1 MGVVLDR
8 FIDKFYNE
16 FRLFLLSTLFRIFR
30 NLTMKQAIY
39 ADSLL
44 NISLADGVVR
54 FDLVTLTPSAKSK
67 EDKKMLATEVAMVA
81 TSLPGFLRMHEQ
93 MTDVLNQ
100 LIAQG
105 VITRN
110 SKAKEEVPAEAV
122 KK

>member
-1 MGVVLDR
+1 
-8 FIDKFYNE
+8 
-16 FRLFLLSTLFRIFR
+16 
-30 NLTMKQAIY
+30 
-39 ADSLL
+39 
-44 NISLADGVVR
+44 
-54 FDLVTLTPSAKSK
+54 
-67 EDKKMLATEVAMVA
+67 
-81 TSLPGFLRMHEQ
+81 MHEQ

>member
-1 MGVVLDR
+1 
-8 FIDKFYNE
+8 
-16 FRLFLLSTLFRIFR
+16 
-30 NLTMKQAIY
+30 MKQAIY

-54 FDLVTLTPSAKSK
+54 FDLVTLSPSAKSK

-110 SKAKEEVPAEAV
+110 SKAKEDVPAEAV